1 MTDFKVLAPVTELER
16 FSTDKGTFVVYEIGF
31 DGNDGKGTIR
41 HKRKDSSPAPTP
53 GETMDAEIKQTKDG
67 PELKRV
73 WKQNAP
79 SNGSGGYKEDPRK
92 SAEIRRMACQRA
104 AIELL
109 TAEVH
114 AGLTFTNQKASDLL
128 KPRVDWLEADVIAAG
143 EKA

>member
-1 MTDFKVLAPVTELER
+1 MPTFTVKTAEKKNEYADKYGPKVAYTLSIAEVDDLVELSQKPETAPPSE
-16 FSTDKGTFVVYEIGF
+16 GQEI
-31 DGNDGKGTIR
+31 DGDLIEGQYGKKLKKTY
-41 HKRKDSSPAPTP
+41 TP
-53 GETMDAEIKQTKDG
+53 GS
-67 PELKRV
+67 
-73 WKQNAP
+73 
-79 SNGSGGYKEDPRK
+79 SNGGGGRTEDPKK